1 MDRTDKVFVFLV
13 LIGVAAAVFLAV
25 GRARIER
32 ANHTVEIVI
41 DADDARRVATSAGTT
56 LPLFLAELRQA
67 GAGAVAVRE
76 LTVGDLAD
84 QGRLMA
90 MALGDE
96 SNLITPDSGLA
107 GLLAPALAARL
118 PQIEITVGA
127 PPPVIILRL
136 PAGQATD
143 IPVLLP
149 MEEVAAAEAAGL
161 GLVARL
167 RSFPGATPAAVRAA
181 VEAAA
186 AAGARLVIFDKEEI
200 LGYDGL
206 LGITADAMR
215 EHDLLFGRVEMA
227 GQRGDGT
234 LAQSLF
240 DRTVRVHSISE
251 SDMLTMVPAIAVP
264 RYGRAVEERNIRVV
278 YVRLIT
284 RGLADPA
291 AYNADY
297 VQAIARELRRRGFSL
312 GKAEPFSAP
321 AGWPSRWPRGL
332 VVLATLA
339 GAILLLRR
347 LVPVSQ
353 AWAWVVF
360 LVSLIAGLGVGA
372 LRPQLVTP
380 AGGLVGALAFPTL
393 ATVWAVQ
400 GVRGRYFRVGL
411 LLLLRAAVWR
421 LLGACV
427 ISLAGAMLVVGLYSR
442 VGYLSGL
449 VLFTGVKL
457 SFVFPLVLVLA
468 AGVAD
473 VSAEPGSLSLW
484 WVRTRTRLQEFV
496 RQPVNVLQLAVVIA
510 AIAALGFTL
519 TRTGNQ
525 PIVSP
530 SAFEVKMR
538 GALESILVVRPRTK
552 EFLLGHPALML
563 AVVLAL
569 RRRRAW
575 LPLVAT
581 AAAIGQVSLLNTYC
595 HFHTPLH
602 ISLLRTLNGF
612 WLGAVSGALLL
623 LVWAVAR
630 RCWAR
635 PT

>member
-1 MDRTDKVFVFLV
+1 MDRTDKFFILLV
-13 LIGVAAAVFLAV
+13 VIGVAAAVFLAA

-32 ANHTVEIVI
+32 ANRTVEIVI
-41 DADDARRVATSAGTT
+41 DADDARLVATSAGTT

-96 SNLITPDSGLA
+96 TNLITPDGALA
-107 GLLAPALAARL
+107 GLVAPALAARL
-118 PQIEITVGA
+118 PQTEITVGT

-136 PAGQATD
+136 PAGQASD

-149 MEEVAAAEAAGL
+149 MEDVAAAEAAGL

-167 RSFPGATPAAVRAA
+167 RNFPGATPPAVRAA

-186 AAGARLVIFDKEEI
+186 AAGAGLVIFDKEEI

-206 LGITADAMR
+206 MDVTADAMR
-215 EHDLLFGRVEMA
+215 EHGLLFGRVEMA
-227 GQRGDGT
+227 GQRGGGA
-234 LAQSLF
+234 LARSLF

-264 RYGRAVEERNIRVV
+264 RYARAVQERNIRVV

-284 RGLADPA
+284 RGLADAA
-291 AYNADY
+291 AYNTDY
-297 VQAIARELRRRGFSL
+297 VQAIAQALLARGFSL
-312 GKAEPFSAP
+312 GEAEPFSAP
-321 AGWPSRWPRGL
+321 AEWPPRWPRGL

-339 GAILLLRR
+339 GAMLLLRR
-347 LVPVSQ
+347 LVPLGC
-353 AWAWVVF
+353 AWAWVLF
-360 LVSLIAGLGVGA
+360 LVSLIAGLGVAA

-380 AGGLVGALAFPTL
+380 AGGLLGALAFPTL

-400 GVRGRYFRVGL
+400 GVRGPQLAAGP
-411 LLLLRAAVWR
+411 LLLLRVAAWR

-449 VLFTGVKL
+449 VLFTGVKI

-473 VSAEPGSLSLW
+473 VSAELRPLSLW
-484 WVRTRTRLQEFV
+484 WVRCRTRVQEFV

-530 SAFEVKMR
+530 STLEVKMR

-569 RRRRAW
+569 RRRRMW

-581 AAAIGQVSLLNTYC
+581 AAAMGQVSLLNTFC

-602 ISLLRTLNGF
+602 ISLLRSLNGF
-612 WLGAVSGALLL
+612 WLGAVFGAVVL
-623 LVWAVAR
+623 LVWAVAG